1 VITIVCTTIWPVL
14 RAGVDYLRVLRMD
27 GNSPYLCFLRQ
38 AVGQGLPV
46 IVSDSP
52 AE

>member
-1 VITIVCTTIWPVL
+1 VITTVCAAIRSVL
-14 RAGVDYLRVLRMD
+14 RAGIDDLRVLRMH
-27 GNSPYLCFLRQ
+27 GNSSHFSFLRQ